1 MEYTK
6 KTNSAILLRTVNTD
20 AGKAAL
26 HTSIYSTDD
35 LSINEDTGYQG
46 YRRLER

>member
-6 KTNSAILLRTVNTD
+6 KTDHSILLRTVNTD

-35 LSINEDTGYQG
+35 LSIDEN
-46 YRRLER
+46 YRNYREY